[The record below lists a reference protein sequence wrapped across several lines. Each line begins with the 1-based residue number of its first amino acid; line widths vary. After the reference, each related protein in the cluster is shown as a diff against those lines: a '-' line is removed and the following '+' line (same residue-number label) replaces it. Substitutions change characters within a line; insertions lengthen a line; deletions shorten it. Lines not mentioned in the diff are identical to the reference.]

1 MGENRADDISRRHL
15 KTDKVDPTE
24 EELLDAYNEVRTLVK
39 LHEDPKH
46 KDTLEKHPVLPG
58 VTRRS
63 GDRIH
68 AIVALRIQGYRDQD
82 IAKLLDIPQPEPYR
96 LERSYPEAFAKAE
109 AVALSNWQRKYEI
122 NLVRTG
128 FILTEYAP
136 RMVRVLAEL
145 AENPAVKENVRRQ
158 SAVDVLNLAGVGY
171 SRQTIGGKD
180 RDLQAGART
189 FIQNIVHGGKD
200 LTLDQVVDA
209 EVEDAEVMGEEP
221 NE

>member
-1 MGENRADDISRRHL
+1 
-15 KTDKVDPTE
+15 
-24 EELLDAYNEVRTLVK
+24 
-39 LHEDPKH
+39 
-46 KDTLEKHPVLPG
+46 
-58 VTRRS
+58 
-63 GDRIH
+63 
-68 AIVALRIQGYRDQD
+68 
-82 IAKLLDIPQPEPYR
+82 
-96 LERSYPEAFAKAE
+96 
-109 AVALSNWQRKYEI
+109 
-122 NLVRTG
+122 
-128 FILTEYAP
+128 
-136 RMVRVLAEL
+136 MVRVLAEL